1 MAMPTTKS
9 NLRGGRVGSEGG
21 RVGGWAAE
29 GRVPGGGGEGEVG
42 GAEAAWAAEGRVAA
56 ARTGAGGWSK
66 RTMSPS
72 ACPLVQQRWALRR
85 VKQECARAVRREA
98 LALLPKLAVEG
109 ASAIGSVTLS
119 VKATRSGQEGGGRQ
133 SGDGVGGGEVGGER
147 GATRGA
153 TACVARAVGCA
164 SVVLVR
170 VLRWGC
176 MRRQTWR
183 RRLHKQTAAG
193 RQSRAG
199 AERRGERAASM
210 LSMMSPTNSG
220 GFGVSITRTNPP
232 FFFRRSQINHSYSLP
247 HACMRILRLDRAILP
262 KDG

>member
-1 MAMPTTKS
+1 
-9 NLRGGRVGSEGG
+9 
-21 RVGGWAAE
+21 
-29 GRVPGGGGEGEVG
+29 
-42 GAEAAWAAEGRVAA
+42 
-56 ARTGAGGWSK
+56 
-66 RTMSPS
+66 MSPS

-199 AERRGERAASM
+199 AERRGERVASM
-210 LSMMSPTNSG
+210 LSMMKSHQLRRIWRFSHTHESPFLFSPLPNQSQLFIASCMHENIEIG
-220 GFGVSITRTNPP
+220 PRTGTHGNY
-232 FFFRRSQINHSYSLP
+232 QTT
-247 HACMRILRLDRAILP
+247 A
-262 KDG
+262 